1 MPLLNVDFNISLCL
15 LCINVMVKDLL
26 SRGLAT
32 SNKNNTNSKS
42 SHTVHSHGSLQQC
55 VANHAPVRRSH
66 AVHV

>member
-32 SNKNNTNSKS
+32 SNKTNTNSKS
-42 SHTVHSHGSLQQC
+42 SHTVIRNSFLLSSL
-55 VANHAPVRRSH
+55 SSDK
-66 AVHV
+66 